1 VTPRR
6 DPVPWPTDPADALAL
21 QEELRRRVVTAGSP
35 EPTRIAGLDAA
46 YAGDGRTVCGAAAV
60 LAYPSLRFV
69 EGATAAVPVAFPYIP
84 GLFTF
89 REGPA
94 LLAALDRL
102 TCRPGLLM
110 VHGHG
115 IAHPRRCGIASHIGV
130 VTGIP
135 SVGVADTLLCGEAG
149 ETGASHGAT
158 APVTEKGEVIGCA
171 VRTRAGTRPVYVSP
185 GHLIGLAGAVRI
197 VLQTAPS
204 FRTPEPLRAA
214 HRLAVLARE
223 TAAFR

>member
-1 VTPRR
+1 MTPRH
-6 DPVPWPTDPADALAL
+6 DPIPWPTDPADALAL
-21 QEELRRRVVTAGSP
+21 QKELRSQVVPAGSP
-35 EPTRIAGLDAA
+35 EPIRIAGLDAA
-46 YAGDGRTVCGAAAV
+46 YSADGRTIFGAAAA
-60 LAYPSLRFV
+60 LACPSLRFV
-69 EGATAAVPVAFPYIP
+69 EGVTAAVPVTFPYIP

-94 LLAALDRL
+94 LLTTLDRL
-102 TCRPGLLM
+102 SSSPDLLM

-115 IAHPRRCGIASHIGV
+115 IAHPRRCGIASHLGV

-149 ETGASHGAT
+149 ETGALRGAT

-171 VRTRAGTRPVYVSP
+171 VRTRPCVRPVYVSP
-185 GHLIGLAGAVRI
+185 GHLIDLAGAVRI
-197 VLQTAPS
+197 VLLTTPR

-214 HRLAVLARE
+214 HRLAALARDS
-223 TAAFR
+223 AAFR